1 MPVTILIQT
10 SQENFIDQTKE
21 FGLGDTAGWWNTL
34 EADDLDKDG
43 DIDFV
48 AGNAGLNSRLRASIQ
63 QPVSMLIRD
72 IDGNGSLDPILTY
85 YNGGHEYPFITRDQL
100 VKQVPSLKTRYLRYE
115 SFKDVS
121 VSDLL
126 SGGRRE
132 FVKNTAKTFATV
144 FLENTGNGK
153 FAIHP
158 LPSEAQLFPVYAMQ
172 IEDLN
177 QDGNRDIL
185 AVGNLDAVQ
194 PDIGQY
200 DAGYGVVLLG
210 DGKGG
215 FAAVEPRKSGFVVP
229 GQGRDIEVVTTSNGR
244 KVYLVARNNDTMLL
258 FR

>member
-10 SQENFIDQTKE
+10 SHGNFIDQTKE
-21 FGLGDTAGWWNTL
+21 FGLGNTSGWWNTL
-34 EADDLDKDG
+34 ESDDLDKDG

-100 VKQVPSLKTRYLRYE
+100 VKQVPALKTRYLRYE

-158 LPSEAQLFPVYAMQ
+158 LPSEVQLFPVYAMQ
-172 IEDLN
+172 IADLN
-177 QDGNRDIL
+177 LDGNRDIL
-185 AVGNLDAVQ
+185 AVGNLNAVQ

-200 DAGYGVVLLG
+200 DAGYGLVLLG

-215 FAAVEPRKSGFVVP
+215 FSAIEPRKSGFVVP
-229 GQGRDIEVVTTSNGR
+229 GEGRDIDMVKTSDGR
-244 KVYLVARNNDTMLL
+244 KLLLVGRNNDTMLL
-258 FR
+258 FK